1 VWVGVAPRGS
11 IAEAGEQDPHLGGVQ
26 PPGRLVTVLQR
37 VEQLDSEQLGQPSQG
52 ELVDPEA
59 GPLAGHP
66 GRQLVTRQRGQPA
79 AV

>member
-1 VWVGVAPRGS
+1 
-11 IAEAGEQDPHLGGVQ
+11 
-26 PPGRLVTVLQR
+26 LVTVLQR